1 MPPSPHAAFSDPPR
15 EADVAIIGA
24 GAAGIAAA
32 RRCLAAGLTVA
43 VVEAR
48 ERVGGRAV
56 TTLLK
61 GHPVDLG
68 AHWLHSGPINPLV
81 RLGCDRGEPIRPA
94 PVGRHLLVR
103 GRPALPAER
112 RGLQRAFEVA
122 DRALTLG
129 AKEPRDR
136 AAASALP

>member
-1 MPPSPHAAFSDPPR
+1 MPPAPQSAFSEPPR

-32 RRCLAAGLTVA
+32 RRCRAAGLTVG
-43 VVEAR
+43 VVEGR
-48 ERVGGRAV
+48 DRVGGRAV

-81 RLGCDRGEPIRPA
+81 RLGYARGEPIRPA
-94 PVGRHLLVR
+94 PVGRHLIVR
-103 GRPALPAER
+103 GRPATRAER
-112 RGLQRAFEVA
+112 RELQRVFEVA

-129 AKEPRDR
+129 AKAPQ
-136 AAASALP
+136 